1 MTSKSSAPE
10 NKKVSC
16 NVCMKEVPLSE
27 AKVAEAVDYVAHFCG
42 LDCYNTWKKKSEK
55 AGAKGGAAKKS

>member
-1 MTSKSSAPE
+1 MTSKSSTPE

-27 AKVAEAVDYVAHFCG
+27 AKSAEAVDYVAHFCG

-55 AGAKGGAAKKS
+55 EGAKGGAAKKS